1 MANESFGRWIS
12 LLYRYGHIYVTRQLE
27 PFHIGKGQFL
37 FLLALYHKDGL
48 LQDELAK
55 QLNIDKGTT
64 ARALYKLEEE
74 GYVIRKTDDKD
85 RRSNHVYLTKKAEDF
100 KPQLHAV
107 LLQWT
112 DILCQ
117 GLSENEREQALSI
130 FKKLADNAA
139 TYMANEKKRD
149 VDDHE

>member
-1 MANESFGRWIS
+1 MATESFGRWIS
-12 LLYRYGHIYVTRQLE
+12 LLYRYGQMYVTKELE

-37 FLLALYHKDGL
+37 FLLALYQKDGL
-48 LQDELAK
+48 LQEELAK

-64 ARALYKLEEE
+64 ARAIYKLEEE
-74 GYVIRKTDDKD
+74 GYVIRKSGERD
-85 RRSNHVYLTKKAEDF
+85 RRSNQVYLTDKARDF
-100 KPQLHAV
+100 KPHLYSV

-117 GLSENEREQALSI
+117 GLTDDEREHALSI

-139 TYMANEKKRD
+139 TYMANEKRRD
-149 VDDHE
+149 